1 MGVLEIILIGIALS
15 MDAAAVSMSNAMVHR
30 GKRRRLVEMAFWFG
44 FFQGLMPLLGY
55 FLGNAFHD
63 VLSMFGDIIV
73 AVIFAFIGVK
83 MIMEA
88 CHEGDESCPIKELT
102 HKLLLIQAVA
112 TSIDAF
118 AVGVGFS
125 AQQVNIWF
133 AVAVI
138 AVTTFLLSLAAVYIG
153 RIFGDMLGCKAE
165 ILGGVILIILGLK
178 SFF

>member
-1 MGVLEIILIGIALS
+1 MGVLEVILTGVALS
-15 MDAAAVSMSNAMVHR
+15 MDAAAVSMSNSMVHR

-88 CHEGDESCPIKELT
+88 CHEGDESCPVKELT
-102 HKLLLIQAVA
+102 HHLLLVQAVA

-118 AVGVGFS
+118 AVGVGFC

-133 AVAVI
+133 AVTVI
-138 AVTTFLLSLAAVYIG
+138 AVTTFVLSLAAVTIG
-153 RIFGDMLGCKAE
+153 RIFGNMLGSKAE
-165 ILGGVILIILGLK
+165 IFGGVLLIILGFK
-178 SFF
+178 SFL

>member
-1 MGVLEIILIGIALS
+1 MGALEIILIGVALS
-15 MDAAAVSMSNAMVHR
+15 MDAAAVSMTNSMVHR
-30 GKRRRLVEMAFWFG
+30 SQKAKLIEMAFWFG

-55 FLGNAFHD
+55 FLGSAFHD
-63 VLSMFGDIIV
+63 VLAMFGDIVV

-88 CHEGDESCPIKELT
+88 CHEGDESCPVKELT

-125 AQQVNIWF
+125 AEGVNILF
-133 AVAVI
+133 AVSLI
-138 AVTTFLLSLAAVYIG
+138 AVTTFVLSLAAIAIG
-153 RIFGDMLGCKAE
+153 RAFGNMLGSKAE
-165 ILGGVILIILGLK
+165 TFGGVLLIILGLK
-178 SFF
+178 SLL

>member
-1 MGVLEIILIGIALS
+1 MGWLEILLIGVALS
-15 MDAAAVSMSNAMVHR
+15 MDAAAVSMTNSMVHR
-30 GKRRRLVEMAFWFG
+30 SKRTRLVEMAFWFG

-63 VLSMFGDIIV
+63 VLSMFGDMIV
-73 AVIFAFIGVK
+73 AVIFTFIGVK

-88 CHEGDESCPIKELT
+88 CHEGDESCPVKELT
-102 HKLLLIQAVA
+102 HRLLLIQAIA

-133 AVAVI
+133 AVSII
-138 AVTTFLLSLAAVYIG
+138 AVTTFSLSVIAVAVG
-153 RIFGDMLGCKAE
+153 RAFGNMLGSKAE
-165 ILGGVILIILGLK
+165 VFGGVLLIILGLK
-178 SFF
+178 SFL